1 MKTIE
6 QIKTEILA
14 SNPSK
19 KYILNGEE
27 FEQTLEEFEIAV
39 QARAEMDFYF
49 QQIEA
54 EAAAKKAAA
63 EAKLAALGL
72 TAEDLR
78 ALGL

>member
-39 QARAEMDFYF
+39 HARA
-49 QQIEA
+49 
-54 EAAAKKAAA
+54 
-63 EAKLAALGL
+63 
-72 TAEDLR
+72 
-78 ALGL
+78 